1 GGARGGRASR
11 RHPRGRAD
19 RDRGGGALLG
29 VVRRVGGRARAAGV
43 PRPHG
48 GGAGGGARA
57 HAAPPPALEPRGSR
71 PDRVLQPS
79 AAQQIPPSTH
89 RRFEGGR
96 ACRAGVRVARRPEAA
111 VRFGATGWDIGS
123 WSREGRG
130 TSAASL
136 WSSSSPEAT
145 CPSCWTT

>member
-1 GGARGGRASR
+1 
-11 RHPRGRAD
+11 
-19 RDRGGGALLG
+19 ALLG
-29 VVRRVGGRARAAGV
+29 VVRRLGGRARAAGV
-43 PRPHG
+43 PRAHG
-48 GGAGGGARA
+48 GGARGGARA
-57 HAAPPPALEPRGSR
+57 HAAPAHALEPRGSR
-71 PDRVLQPS
+71 PDRVLQPG
-79 AAQQIPPSTH
+79 AAQQIPPPTH
-89 RRFEGGR
+89 RRPKGGR
-96 ACRAGVRVARRPEAA
+96 ACGPAVRAARRPEAA